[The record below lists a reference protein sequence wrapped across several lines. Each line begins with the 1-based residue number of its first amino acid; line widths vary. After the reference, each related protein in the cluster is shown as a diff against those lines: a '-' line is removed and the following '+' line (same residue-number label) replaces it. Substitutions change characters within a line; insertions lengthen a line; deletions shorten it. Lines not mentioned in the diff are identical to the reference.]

1 MLLYH
6 GSNIVV
12 TEPEIRQSLRGL
24 DFGEGFYLSA
34 SEEQGQKFGLIVR
47 NRAIKYKKEPVGIPV
62 VSVFEFD
69 EKGLDALSVRTFP
82 KADGEWLEFIHE
94 NRRKAYTGAD
104 YDLCVG
110 PTANDDVFA
119 TIQLFESGVL
129 DFEGAL
135 RALKAYKLQ
144 DQYCFKTQ
152 KALGYLRYLRSYT
165 MED

>member
-6 GSNIVV
+6 GSNTVV
-12 TEPEIRQSLRGL
+12 TEPEIRRSVRGL

-47 NRAIKYKKEPVGIPV
+47 NRAVKYRKEPVGIAT

-69 EKGLDALSVRTFP
+69 DKGFDALFIRAFP
-82 KADGEWLEFIHE
+82 KADGDWLAFIHE
-94 NRRKAYTGAD
+94 NRRKVYAGEN
-104 YDLCVG
+104 YDLCIG

-135 RALKAYKLQ
+135 HALKAYKLQ

-165 MED
+165 MEG

>member
-6 GSNIVV
+6 GSNTVV

-34 SEEQGQKFGLIVR
+34 SEEQGQKFGFIVR
-47 NRAIKYKKEPVGIPV
+47 NRALKYKKEPVGIPV

-69 EKGLDALSVRTFP
+69 DKSMSELATRTFP
-82 KADGEWLEFIHE
+82 KADGEWLSFIHE
-94 NRRKAYTGAD
+94 NRRKVYAGAE

-152 KALGYLRYLRSYT
+152 QALGYLRYLRSYT
-165 MED
+165 MEG

>member
-6 GSNIVV
+6 GSNIIV
-12 TEPEIRQSLRGL
+12 TEPEIRQSIRGL

-34 SEEQGQKFGLIVR
+34 SEDQGRKFGFIVR
-47 NRAIKYKKEPVGIPV
+47 NRAIKYHKEPVGVPTV
-62 VSVFEFD
+62 NVFEFD
-69 EKGLDALSVRTFP
+69 KEGFDTLIIRMFP
-82 KADGEWLEFIHE
+82 KADGEWLSFIHE
-94 NRRKAYTGAD
+94 NRRKAYAGES

-129 DFEGAL
+129 DFDGAIQ
-135 RALKAYKLQ
+135 ALKAYKLQ
-144 DQYCFKTQ
+144 DQYCFKTP

-165 MED
+165 MEG

>member
-1 MLLYH
+1 MILYH
-6 GSNIVV
+6 GSNMAV

-34 SEEQGQKFGLIVR
+34 SEEQGQKFAFIVR
-47 NRAIKYKKEPVGIPV
+47 NRAIKYKKEPVGIAT

-69 EKGLDALSVRTFP
+69 DKDLDALSIRTFP
-82 KADGEWLEFIHE
+82 KADGDWLTFIHK
-94 NRRKAYTGAD
+94 NRRKTYAGEGC
-104 YDLCVG
+104 DLCVG

-135 RALKAYKLQ
+135 RALKVYKLQ

-152 KALGYLRYLRSYT
+152 KALGYLHFLRSYT
-165 MED
+165 MEG

>member
-6 GSNIVV
+6 GSNIAV
-12 TEPEIRQSLRGL
+12 TEPEIRRSVRGL

-34 SEEQGQKFGLIVR
+34 SEEQGQKFGFIVR
-47 NRAIKYKKEPVGIPV
+47 NRARKYKREPAGVAT

-69 EKGLDALSVRTFP
+69 DSSSGDLSVCTFP
-82 KADGEWLEFIHE
+82 KADGDWLAFIHE
-94 NRRKAYTGAD
+94 NRRKAYTGED

-129 DFEGAL
+129 DFDGAL

-152 KALGYLRYLRSYT
+152 KALGCLRYLRSYT
-165 MED
+165 MEG

>member
-6 GSNIVV
+6 GSNIIV

-24 DFGEGFYLSA
+24 DFGDGFYLSA
-34 SEEQGQKFGLIVR
+34 SEEPGQKFGFIVR
-47 NRAIKYKKEPVGIPV
+47 NRALKYRKEPVGAAT

-82 KADGEWLEFIHE
+82 KADGEWLAFIHE
-94 NRRKAYTGAD
+94 NRRKIYAD
-104 YDLCVG
+104 EAHDLCVG

-144 DQYCFKTQ
+144 DQYCFKTH
-152 KALGYLRYLRSYT
+152 KALGYLRYLRSYA
-165 MED
+165 MEG

>member
-12 TEPEIRQSLRGL
+12 TKPEIRQSLRGL

-34 SEEQGQKFGLIVR
+34 SEEQGRKFGFIVR
-47 NRAIKYKKEPVGIPV
+47 NRALKYKKEPVGVPI

-69 EKGLDALSVRTFP
+69 DKGFNELATRTFP
-82 KADGEWLEFIHE
+82 KADGEWLSFIHE
-94 NRRKAYTGAD
+94 NRRKAYAGEA
-104 YDLCVG
+104 YDLCIG

-129 DFEGAL
+129 EFEGAL

-152 KALGYLRYLRSYT
+152 QALGCLRYLRSYS
-165 MED
+165 MEG